1 MLKTSE
7 EPAPIGVLISVP
19 WLEDYVDVEAQEIV
33 RPRYVMP
40 VVNWWISLDFPEAC
54 HGAN

>member
-1 MLKTSE
+1 MPKTE
-7 EPAPIGVLISVP
+7 EMPAPIGVLIAVP
-19 WLEDYVDVEAQEIV
+19 WMEDYVDVEAQEIV

-40 VVNWWISLDFPEAC
+40 VVNWWIGLEFAGAC